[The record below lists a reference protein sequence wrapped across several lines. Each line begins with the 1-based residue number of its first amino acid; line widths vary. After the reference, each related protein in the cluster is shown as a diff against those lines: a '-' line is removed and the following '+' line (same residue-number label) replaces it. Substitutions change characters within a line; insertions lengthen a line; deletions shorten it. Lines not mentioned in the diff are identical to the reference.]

1 MLVAQYTFWVVYDIP
16 MGNFYDKVA
25 KKYGGY
31 GFTSNL
37 PKYTSVYPDGNPE
50 KVFKDKLLDLA
61 DKSTV
66 ALDVGCG
73 DGKFAFEIAGNFSS
87 ITGLDSSIE
96 LINIAQQKKKNL
108 GVGNISFVYGDA
120 QHAPFDAQTFDL
132 IFNRRGPSFY
142 DEYYRLLKPG
152 GYYLEIGIGEKDAEP
167 LKKVFGRGQNYGGW
181 DNPRLEADRNELES
195 LGFKI
200 VSMKDYMYTEYYLS
214 KHEFVKFLQGVPIF
228 EDFDYGKDKK
238 YLNKYFSEF
247 MQGDKVILR
256 RHRIVYV
263 VQK

>member
-1 MLVAQYTFWVVYDIP
+1 

-37 PKYTSVYPDGNPE
+37 PKYTSAYPDGNPE
-50 KVFKDKLLDLA
+50 KIFKDKLLDLA
-61 DKSTV
+61 NKRTT

-73 DGKFAFEIAGNFSS
+73 DGKFTFEIADNFSS
-87 ITGLDSSIE
+87 IIGLDSSSE
-96 LINIAQQKKKNL
+96 LLNIAEQKKKSL
-108 GVGNISFVYGDA
+108 GVENVSFTFGDA
-120 QHAPFDAQTFDL
+120 GNTPFKAQTFDL

-142 DEYYRLLKPG
+142 KEYERILKPG

-181 DNPRLEADRNELES
+181 DNPRLETDRKELEG

-200 VSMKDYMYTEYYLS
+200 VFMKDYLYTEYYLS
-214 KHEFVKFLQGVPIF
+214 KQEFVIFLQGVPIF
-228 EDFDYGKDKK
+228 EDFDSEKDKQ

-247 MQGDKVILR
+247 MQGDSVVLS
-256 RHRIVYV
+256 RHRVVYV